1 MKYDTHVHTT
11 FSPDAV
17 STFEDYSRKIDEG
30 KVCSIG
36 FTEHVDFLPECGA
49 YGFFDYNAFME
60 KIGEYRRKGYDF
72 HAGAEIDY
80 VRSVEEDIK
89 VHLQLHSYEYT
100 ICSVHMING
109 VSISNGK
116 KREELSSD
124 AAMLDMLE
132 KYYSEVYS
140 GVKSNMFDIIA
151 HIGIY
156 RRSLKEEYI
165 NEKIGL
171 IIKEYDNE
179 LAKTCAKSDIIL
191 EVNSSGL
198 YSPISSTFPDMD
210 FLKLYYKYGGR
221 RISMGSDA
229 HNAENIAMGFDMVE
243 DILREIGFT
252 HICIPWERDRIIK
265 I

>member
-17 STFEDYSRKIDEG
+17 STFKDYSRKIDEG
-30 KVCSIG
+30 KVCGIG

-60 KIGEYRRKGYDF
+60 KLHEYRSRGYEF

-80 VRSVEEDIK
+80 AKCVEEEIK
-89 VHLQLHSYEYT
+89 THLQLHSYEYT
-100 ICSVHMING
+100 ICSVHMINR
-109 VSISNGK
+109 VSVSNSK
-116 KREELSSD
+116 KREDLNSD
-124 AAMLDMLE
+124 AVILDMLE
-132 KYYSEVYS
+132 KYYYEVYS
-140 GVKSNMFDIIA
+140 GLMNDMFDIIA

-165 NEKIGL
+165 NEKIQQA
-171 IIKEYDNE
+171 IKEYDNE
-179 LAKTCAKSDIIL
+179 LAKACAKSDKII

-198 YSPISSTFPDMD
+198 YSPIASTFPDVD

-221 RISMGSDA
+221 TVSMGSDA
-229 HNAENIAMGFDMVE
+229 HNAENVAQGFDIVE
-243 DILREIGFT
+243 DILREIGFKYV
-252 HICIPWERDRIIK
+252 CIPWEKGRTVK
-265 I
+265 L